1 MKLNVLKLIVNAGLV
16 VKFVLLILAIFSIVS
31 WGIIFLKVR
40 VLRRARENSDRFLE
54 FFWTQRN
61 MDSAYRKAEQLDICP
76 VAAVFRRGYSELTKL
91 REAAAGKQGE
101 LTHDEIDGILENV
114 ERALRRSALA
124 QLAALEKRVPF
135 LATTGSAAPFIGL
148 FGTVWGIMN
157 SFLNIGATGATNLA
171 VVAPGISE
179 ALIATAV
186 GLFAAIPAVIGYNY
200 CVSQIRGI
208 HREMENFTN
217 DFLNVIKRQLGAG

>member
-1 MKLNVLKLIVNAGLV
+1 MKLNVLRLILDAGIV
-16 VKFVLLILAIFSIVS
+16 VKFVLLLLAGFSVVS

-40 VLRRARENSDRFLE
+40 ILRRARENSERFLE
-54 FFWTQRN
+54 VFWTQRN
-61 MDSAYRKAEQLDICP
+61 METAYKKAEELDFCP
-76 VAAVFRRGYSELTKL
+76 LAAVFRRGYAELTKA
-91 REAAAGKQGE
+91 REAAVAKKDE
-101 LTHDEIDGILENV
+101 LTSDDVAGILDNV
-114 ERALRRSALA
+114 ERALRRTATA
-124 QLAALEKRVPF
+124 QLTALERRVPF

-148 FGTVWGIMN
+148 FGTVWGIME

-200 CVSQIRGI
+200 CVSQIRVI
-208 HREMENFTN
+208 HREMDNFSN
-217 DFLNVIKRQLGAG
+217 DFLNVIKRQLGTG